1 MFFVQLVGRLWYMSK
16 PIATDMSTV
25 HMVWSA
31 SVIDFMMSNCVH
43 FGTYMP
49 DISRDILLSS
59 KKDNVSLLTFML
71 YYI

>member
-1 MFFVQLVGRLWYMSK
+1 MSR

-31 SVIDFMMSNCVH
+31 SVIDLLMSNCVH

-49 DISRDILLSS
+49 DISRDIKLSS
-59 KKDNVSLLTFML
+59 EQDNVSLLTFMVC